1 MTDVHLIQNQGFFKN
16 LEIAAAFCASD
27 SDSLRE
33 ANSILEKVREHR
45 IAALSEKAKA
55 IEHRIAARSEKEK
68 ASKAACLKEVT
79 SHLQKA
85 EEHNENRVDFEIYA
99 ERLKKEEHDKERN
112 AFKIMFY
119 HPQYNSQP
127 FENLLVF
134 LQRLQPKKAAETL
147 KQIIAIV
154 TNAEIK
160 IYVEDEEAEE
170 IARGKKSLW
179 AIAYFRVMES
189 VVKNALFCESIKINH
204 KLNFS
209 TNFLGFRVASL
220 QYQGKMSQM
229 RSIAYERLEMFK
241 KRRHNL
247 LTISAFLCFFFR
259 KVLALPKG
267 HHYSL
272 EMKKLLLK

>member
-16 LEIAAAFCASD
+16 LEIAAAFCASA

-33 ANSILEKVREHR
+33 ANSILKKVREHG
-45 IAALSEKAKA
+45 
-55 IEHRIAARSEKEK
+55 IAARSEKAK

-85 EEHNENRVDFEIYA
+85 EEHNENRVDFKIYA
-99 ERLKKEEHDKERN
+99 ERLKKEANDKERN

-160 IYVEDEEAEE
+160 IYVEDEAEE

-229 RSIAYERLEMFK
+229 RSIAYERLEMFQ

-247 LTISAFLCFFFR
+247 LTISAFLCFLFR
-259 KVLALPKG
+259 KFLRLPKG
-267 HHYSL
+267 HHYSP